1 MTSLKFLLT
10 AHATGSEKRDFLEE
24 IELMKRIAKGSNPH
38 VVNMLG
44 CVTLQEPLSLITEFV
59 EHGDLLTYLCACRK
73 QVSIKYTCL
82 HTKEKQKRN
91 L

>member
-1 MTSLKFLLT
+1 
-10 AHATGSEKRDFLEE
+10 
-24 IELMKRIAKGSNPH
+24 MKRIAKGNNPH

-73 QVSIKYTCL
+73 QVGIEYTGL
-82 HTKEKQKRN
+82 HAQQRENKTK

>member
-1 MTSLKFLLT
+1 MKFLFAT
-10 AHATGSEKRDFLEE
+10 VHASGSEKRDFLEE
-24 IELMKRIAKGSNPH
+24 IELMKRIAAGNNPH

-73 QVSIKYTCL
+73 QVSYFDTTVYP
-82 HTKEKQKRN
+82 HQN
-91 L
+91 

>member
-1 MTSLKFLLT
+1 
-10 AHATGSEKRDFLEE
+10 
-24 IELMKRIAKGSNPH
+24 MKRIAKGNNAH

-73 QVSIKYTCL
+73 QVSIEYTGCM
-82 HTKEKQKRN
+82 HTKWKTKLNFQITAG
-91 L
+91 